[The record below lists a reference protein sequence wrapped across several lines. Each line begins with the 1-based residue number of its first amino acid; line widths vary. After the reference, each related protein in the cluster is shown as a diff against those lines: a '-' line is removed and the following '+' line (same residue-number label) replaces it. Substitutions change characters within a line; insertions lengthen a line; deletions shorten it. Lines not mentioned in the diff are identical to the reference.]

1 MRDRWQSEKTEP
13 KRWNGNVLQ
22 ALKQFAGKNTK
33 NTKNTKA
40 VATDS
45 NICLNLGKNVIFRVT
60 ARPL

>member
-1 MRDRWQSEKTEP
+1 MRDRWQSEKTER

-22 ALKQFAGKNTK
+22 ALKQFAGK

>member
-1 MRDRWQSEKTEP
+1 MRDRWQSEKTER

-33 NTKNTKA
+33 A
-40 VATDS
+40 VTTDS